1 MAADSPVILQVSAG
15 PEPVVVPD
23 VTDLSLADAVDII
36 ESFGLI
42 FADTQG
48 TPGEPV
54 IGTIPEIG
62 TTLDVGSEVTIVL
75 GEPSEDDEAAAD
87 G

>member
-1 MAADSPVILQVSAG
+1 M
-15 PEPVVVPD
+15 
-23 VTDLSLADAVDII
+23 ADAVDIL

-62 TTLDVGSEVTIVL
+62 ETVSFGSEVTIVL
-75 GEPSEDDEAAAD
+75 DEPSEDGEETAED